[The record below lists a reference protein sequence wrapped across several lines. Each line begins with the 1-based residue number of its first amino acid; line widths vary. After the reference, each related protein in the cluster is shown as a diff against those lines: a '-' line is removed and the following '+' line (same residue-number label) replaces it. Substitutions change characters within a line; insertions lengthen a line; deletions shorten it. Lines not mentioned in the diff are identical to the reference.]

1 MTLCLTAFITIVGSA
16 SPSRQDIGQTIR
28 DAVEQAKREAAQAAR
43 DAQEEVRDAQQELR
57 DAQQE
62 VRQAQQELRN
72 ARTGDQRGEAN
83 QAMQDA
89 QEQLRDAQ
97 NELRRAEARTR
108 STPIVYA
115 GPPPDFPRSG
125 IPAGAMDIAI
135 GFFITCAVIVVGWPI
150 SRAFGRRLE
159 RRGASPV
166 VEAGVTDQLQRIEQ
180 AVEAMAIE
188 VERISE
194 SQRYLTKIQD
204 KSASTLE

>member
-1 MTLCLTAFITIVGSA
+1 MTLRYTAFIATTGFA
-16 SPSRQDIGQTIR
+16 PASRQDIGQTIR
-28 DAVEQAKREAAQAAR
+28 DAVQQAKQEAAQAAR
-43 DAQEEVRDAQQELR
+43 DAQQEVRDAQREVR

-62 VRQAQQELRN
+62 VRQAQQELGN
-72 ARTGDQRGEAN
+72 ARTGEQRDDAN
-83 QAMQDA
+83 QAMRDA

-97 NELRRAEARTR
+97 QELGRVQSQTR
-108 STPIVYA
+108 STPMVYA

-135 GFFITCAVIVVGWPI
+135 AFFITCAVIVVGWPI
-150 SRAFGRRLE
+150 SRALGRRVE

-166 VEAGVTDQLQRIEQ
+166 VEAGMTDQLQRIEQ

-194 SQRYLTKIQD
+194 SQRYLTKIQG